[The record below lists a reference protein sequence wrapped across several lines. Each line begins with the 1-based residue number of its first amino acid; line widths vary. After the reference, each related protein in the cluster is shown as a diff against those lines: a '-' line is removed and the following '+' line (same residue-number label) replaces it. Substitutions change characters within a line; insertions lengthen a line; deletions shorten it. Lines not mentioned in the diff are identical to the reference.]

1 MGGWEGDRQSA
12 EAATQIGQRDIFGRR
27 RAENYWGEN
36 ESRRRGGE
44 KGRIGIEGGGEE
56 NEFPLGLIS
65 DKGDVSG
72 NYTAKWNLKV
82 MHHASCNTAHHVKT

>member
-1 MGGWEGDRQSA
+1 MGGWDWDRDRQSG

-44 KGRIGIEGGGEE
+44 KGRIGIEGEE
-56 NEFPLGLIS
+56 GRMNSHWG
-65 DKGDVSG
+65 
-72 NYTAKWNLKV
+72 
-82 MHHASCNTAHHVKT
+82 